1 MRQARLVPFPAR
13 LPQIP
18 EVGLHL
24 CKRGDLPRY
33 VAFLWFLSIDYLVL
47 TRTCGTPRA
56 GIPDSRP
63 LEDGDIIN
71 LDVTLFHGGFHGDIN
86 ATCENPVSLPDP
98 ATRKLTQL
106 TGTDPVGSSVSQ
118 ENLDLIAC
126 SRECLDEAIRMC
138 KPGTQFQ
145 DVGKVIEE
153 IASKRG
159 FSTNKTYVG
168 HGIHECV
175 SSLSSVAFRVKL

>member
-1 MRQARLVPFPAR
+1 LA
-13 LPQIP
+13 
-18 EVGLHL
+18 
-24 CKRGDLPRY
+24 
-33 VAFLWFLSIDYLVL
+33 
-47 TRTCGTPRA
+47 
-56 GIPDSRP
+56 
-63 LEDGDIIN
+63 
-71 LDVTLFHGGFHGDIN
+71 
-86 ATCENPVSLPDP
+86 
-98 ATRKLTQL
+98 
-106 TGTDPVGSSVSQ
+106 DPVGPSVSQ

-175 SSLSSVAFRVKL
+175 SRFFLLGSFSSRANTRSLP

>member
-1 MRQARLVPFPAR
+1 M
-13 LPQIP
+13 
-18 EVGLHL
+18 
-24 CKRGDLPRY
+24 
-33 VAFLWFLSIDYLVL
+33 
-47 TRTCGTPRA
+47 
-56 GIPDSRP
+56 
-63 LEDGDIIN
+63 
-71 LDVTLFHGGFHGDIN
+71 TLFHGGFHGDIN
-86 ATCENPVSLPDP
+86 ATCEVLISLSNRP
-98 ATRKLTQL
+98 ALKLTPPL
-106 TGTDPVGSSVSQ
+106 ADPVGSSVSQ

-175 SSLSSVAFRVKL
+175 SFLSSKASQAEFGANPRLCLAR